1 MPMNEAEIE
10 TLAVRILAAMDDARQ
25 IETISSGRAD
35 FSLEEAY
42 RISGRITARR
52 MARGEVPV
60 GWKIGFTNS
69 TIWDEYGV
77 HAPIWGPVY
86 AGTLGEAGSPD
97 KPAACTV
104 GRLTEPLVEPEIVF
118 RLSGTPRAGMNEA
131 ELLGCID
138 AVGHG
143 FEIVQS
149 VYPGWKFRPADT
161 VAAFAMHARL
171 MAGPLLPV
179 DELPAS
185 DWLELLA
192 DFDVILHR
200 DGTAIDRGTAK
211 NVLDGPLSALRHFV
225 DGFDGAFFG
234 RHLQAGDLVTTG
246 SITRA
251 FPVRAG
257 EVWTTELT
265 RLPLAGIGL
274 RME

>member
-1 MPMNEAEIE
+1 MSEAEIE
-10 TLAVRILAAMDDARQ
+10 TLAVRILAAMDDSRQ
-25 IETISSGRAD
+25 IEPISGDRED
-35 FSLEEAY
+35 FSLDEAY

-52 MARGEVPV
+52 MARGEEPV
-60 GWKIGFTNS
+60 GWKIGFTNR

-86 AGTLGEAGSPD
+86 AGTLGEAGTPD
-97 KPAACTV
+97 MPAVCAI
-104 GRLTEPLVEPEIVF
+104 GHFMEPQIEPEIVF
-118 RLSGTPRAGMNEA
+118 RLSGTPRAGMGEA
-131 ELLGCID
+131 DLLGCID

-161 VAAFAMHARL
+161 VAAFAMHAKL
-171 MAGPLLPV
+171 MAGSLVPV
-179 DELPAS
+179 DELPTS
-185 DWLELLA
+185 DWLKLLA

-200 DGTAIDRGTAK
+200 DGEEIDRGVAR
-211 NVLDGPLSALRHFV
+211 NVLDGPLTALRHFV

-246 SITRA
+246 TITRA
-251 FPVRAG
+251 FPARPG
-257 EVWTTELT
+257 EIWTTELT

-274 RME
+274 RMD

>member
-1 MPMNEAEIE
+1 MNEAEIE
-10 TLAVRILAAMDDARQ
+10 TLAVRILAAMDDSRQ
-25 IETISSGRAD
+25 IEPISGDRED
-35 FSLEEAY
+35 FSLDEAY

-52 MARGEVPV
+52 MARGEEPV
-60 GWKIGFTNS
+60 GWKIGFTNR

-86 AGTLGEAGSPD
+86 AGTLGEAGTPD
-97 KPAACTV
+97 MPAVCAI
-104 GRLTEPLVEPEIVF
+104 GHFMEPQIEPEIVF
-118 RLSGTPRAGMNEA
+118 RLSGTPRAGMGEA
-131 ELLGCID
+131 DLLGCID
-138 AVGHG
+138 AIGHG

-161 VAAFAMHARL
+161 VAAFAMHAKL
-171 MAGPLLPV
+171 MAGSLVPV
-179 DELPAS
+179 DELPTS
-185 DWLELLA
+185 DWLKLLA

-200 DGTAIDRGTAK
+200 DGEEIDRGVAR
-211 NVLDGPLSALRHFV
+211 NVLDGPLTALRHFV

-234 RHLQAGDLVTTG
+234 RYLQAGDLVTTG
-246 SITRA
+246 TITRA

-257 EVWTTELT
+257 EIWTTELT